1 MPAVNKKQKS
11 KSTIKVSELSEEQ
24 QTELRDLAIQM
35 SHSASENANKMLFGL
50 NGAGVGLAA
59 LSNGQILVW
68 PFAIGTTCIMFTYL
82 FNYIRSLEL
91 IDRLEKDEW
100 PREEGW
106 LFWLIFVTALLSG
119 VSYLVGI
126 WLAVIL

>member
-1 MPAVNKKQKS
+1 MPAVNANKKS
-11 KSTIKVSELSEEQ
+11 KTTIKVSDLSEKQ
-24 QTELRDLAIQM
+24 QTELRELAFNM

-59 LSNGQILVW
+59 LSDGKILVW

-82 FNYIRSLEL
+82 FNYIRSLKL
-91 IDRLEKDEW
+91 IDMLDRDEW

-106 LFWLIFVTALLSG
+106 LFWLIFVSALLSG

-126 WLAVIL
+126 WLAVII